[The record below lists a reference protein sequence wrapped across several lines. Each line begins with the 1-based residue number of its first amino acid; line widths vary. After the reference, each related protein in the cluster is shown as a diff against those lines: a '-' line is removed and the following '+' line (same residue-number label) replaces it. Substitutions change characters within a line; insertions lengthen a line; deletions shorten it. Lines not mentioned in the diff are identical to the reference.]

1 MSVSDGK
8 ALSPPTRRLRA
19 TIHVVALVAAVA
31 TIALHLAGGARNPNL
46 ATLDQQQFITHLEAA
61 IRRGMSA
68 GDIPGVSVLIVR
80 GGEPIWSQAF
90 GYADREQGIALSS
103 HDMMMAH
110 SISKSVSAWGVMR
123 LVDQGLIDLDDPVV
137 DYLDEWRFPNSPY
150 DARAV
155 TVRRLLSLNAG
166 VPLGPIG
173 VHYAPQQTIAPL
185 EASLVG
191 DSVRLFREPGS
202 GFAYSNSSFALLELL
217 IERVTGRVFAEYMET
232 EVLRPLGMHAARFV
246 WDPTWEVPLGY
257 RIDGTPVEPFLYPNR
272 ASGGLFATI
281 HDLGRFAAATVT
293 APGDVA
299 ESPLLSAAARTEMYA
314 PQVAIPGIFGVVSD
328 SYGLGHFLEELP
340 GGYPAVWHGG
350 QGLGWMTHFHGIPE
364 TGDAIVILTNSQR
377 SWPFMAHILGD
388 WSRWVGLGPVG
399 MSRITGAVTSMRIL
413 VGLLFLFAL
422 WRTVTIV
429 LDLAGGQRRLA
440 LGRFGTIWP
449 RGVEL
454 LVALSMTAAVVW
466 ASQQEYLFITSVFP
480 RETPRFAASLIVTA
494 GVLVFSALFPVQ
506 TGRTASRA

>member
-1 MSVSDGK
+1 MTVSDRKG
-8 ALSPPTRRLRA
+8 LSPSTRRLR
-19 TIHVVALVAAVA
+19 TTLHVGTLVAAVA
-31 TIALHLAGGARNPNL
+31 TIALHLAAGARNPNL
-46 ATLDQQQFITHLEAA
+46 ATLDQKQFITHLEAA
-61 IRRGMSA
+61 ISRGMIA
-68 GDIPGVSVLIVR
+68 GNIPGVSVLLVR
-80 GGEPIWSQAF
+80 DGKPIWSQAF
-90 GYADREQGIALSS
+90 GYANREQGVALSID
-103 HDMMMAH
+103 DMMMTH

-123 LVDQGLIDLDDPVV
+123 LVDQKLIDLDDPVA
-137 DYLDEWRFPNSPY
+137 DHLGGWQFPDSPY
-150 DARAV
+150 DVRAV

-173 VHYAPQQTIAPL
+173 IHYAPDQVIPPL

-217 IERVTGRVFAEYMET
+217 IERVTGRAFAEYMEA
-232 EVLRPLGMHAARFV
+232 EVLRPLGMNAARFA
-246 WDPTWEVPLGY
+246 WDPSWEVPLGY

-281 HDLGRFAAATVT
+281 HDLGRFAAATVA
-293 APGDVA
+293 APNDVT
-299 ESPLLSAAARTEMYA
+299 ESAVLSPAAGTEMYA

-328 SYGLGHFLEELP
+328 SYGLGHFLEVLP
-340 GGYPAVWHGG
+340 GGSTAVWHGG
-350 QGLGWMTHFHGIPE
+350 QGLGWMTHFHAIPE

-399 MSRITGAVTSMRIL
+399 MSRIGGAVTFMRIL

-422 WRTVTIV
+422 WRTVTV
-429 LDLAGGQRRLA
+429 LLDLAGGHRRLA

-449 RGVEL
+449 RGAEL
-454 LVALSMTAAVVW
+454 LVALAMTGVVLW

-480 RETPRFAASLIVTA
+480 RETPRLAASLIVTA
-494 GVLVFSALFPVQ
+494 AALAFSAVSPVQ
-506 TGRTASRA
+506 TGQTAS